1 MVLSALDWF
10 WNHYRPT
17 EGWLPFF
24 LLGSTIACLVG
35 AVLEVEWV
43 PEDGVVVP
51 AAMLGLLLGVVLAK
65 RPLRWLTAWALIVIY
80 GLLITVVELARLWPP
95 LSILLR
101 GWDGTSQYWRQNG
114 ALFIDRVASWFVAA
128 VGGATSQETIVFAF
142 GLGLFTWLLAAYAGW
157 STFRHH
163 RPLLGLTLM
172 ALALAVNGYYGQA
185 NATWAALFVG
195 LTALLTAVIHYAN
208 LEQTWRQSSVDYSD
222 EVRFDLV
229 LYAGGIAT
237 LLLMIALLL
246 PAFSITDLSR
256 LLLRQPAVTQAEQT
270 LERVFAGVQQPRRY
284 LEEVAGPGGPGGRG
298 VMPRSYLLGNPPE
311 LQETVVMTAAIAIQ
325 TGSGQTRAAA
335 AGLLDGTHWRAL
347 SYDVYTGRGWALS
360 EERQEPLDAGESIPL
375 PPVQAQTLLWQSVH
389 WLYDDRF
396 IRYTLGQP
404 LSFDQDVSLYWRGL
418 EDLARVQGNGR
429 HYQATSRLVTA
440 TPAELRQAATGD
452 VPPAILARY
461 TGLPANVPERVREL
475 AQEVAGDLPT
485 AYDQARA
492 LEQFLRQYPYSLDV
506 PLPPDDVDP
515 VDYFLF
521 ELQTGYCD
529 YYASTMAV
537 MARALGL
544 PARLAV
550 GFLPQPAGDN
560 GAQII
565 RHVNGHSWTEIYFAG
580 FGWVEFE
587 PTAAFTTPHDNAAVD
602 DSGNPFADFAAP
614 TPVAP
619 LPIPEPAPQRPF
631 SPLWWPAAALI
642 LLLLA
647 WWRWQQWLRGQERD
661 TVLWAYG
668 SLQRSAQKL
677 GQPIRPQ
684 QTPGEFTAELLAH
697 LNALTDQPGWGQSQL
712 ARLVDN
718 VRPQVERLTGLFIAR
733 RYGNEPRAGTAA
745 AHDIWRR
752 LRRPLWLL
760 RLVARLRG

>member
-1 MVLSALDWF
+1 MTLRALNWF
-10 WNHYRPT
+10 WHQYRPT

-24 LLGSTIACLVG
+24 LLGGAVACLAA

-51 AAMLGLLLGVVLAK
+51 AALLGLLLGVVLAK
-65 RPLRWLTAWALIVIY
+65 RPLRWLTAWTLITLY

-95 LSILLR
+95 LPVLLR
-101 GWDGTSQYWRQNG
+101 GWDGAGHYWRQSG

-128 VGGATSQETIVFAF
+128 FSGASSQETIVFAF

-163 RPLLGLTLM
+163 QPLLGLTLM
-172 ALALAVNGYYGQA
+172 GLALAVNGYYGQA

-195 LTALLTAVIHYAN
+195 LTALLTAVIHYAD
-208 LEQTWRQSSVDYSD
+208 LEQTWRQGKVDYSD
-222 EVRFDLV
+222 EVRFDLI
-229 LYAGGIAT
+229 LHAGSVAA
-237 LLLMIALLL
+237 LLLTIALVL

-270 LERVFAGVQQPRRY
+270 LERVFAGVQPPRRY
-284 LEEVAGPGGPGGRG
+284 VEAVAGPGGPGGRG

-311 LQETVVMTAAIAIQ
+311 LQETVVMTATVTIQ
-325 TGSGQTRAAA
+325 AENGQASSAP
-335 AGLLDGTHWRAL
+335 AGRLDGAHWRAL

-360 EERQEPLDAGESIPL
+360 EERQEPLAAGAPIPL
-375 PPVQAQTLLWQSVH
+375 PPAQAQTLIRQSVH

-404 LSFDQDVSLYWRGL
+404 LSFDRDVTLHWRGL
-418 EDLARVQGNGR
+418 EDLARVQGSGR
-429 HYQATSRLVTA
+429 RYQATSRLATA
-440 TPAELRQAATGD
+440 TPAALRQAAGD
-452 VPPAILARY
+452 AVPPAILARY
-461 TGLPANVPERVREL
+461 TQLPAGLPPRVAEL
-475 AQEVAGDLPT
+475 AQEVAADLPT

-506 PLPPDDVDP
+506 PLPPDDADP

-537 MARALGL
+537 MARTLGL

-550 GFLPQPAGDN
+550 GFLPQPGDDN
-560 GAQII
+560 GRQII
-565 RHVNGHSWTEIYFAG
+565 RHINGHSWTEIYFAG
-580 FGWVEFE
+580 YGWVEFE
-587 PTAAFTTPHDNAAVD
+587 PTAAFTTAHDNGAVD
-602 DSGNPFADFAAP
+602 DSGDPFADFAAP

-619 LPIPEPAPQRPF
+619 LPIPEATSRERF
-631 SPLWWPAAALI
+631 SPLWWLAAALVG
-642 LLLLA
+642 LLLA
-647 WWRWQQWLRGQERD
+647 WWQWRRWARPPQRD
-661 TVLWAYG
+661 AVLWAYG
-668 SLQRSAQKL
+668 RLQHSAQKL
-677 GQPIRPQ
+677 GQPIHPQ
-684 QTPGEFTAELLAH
+684 QTPGEFTAELLAR
-697 LNALTDQPGWGQSQL
+697 LNTLSHRPGWGHSQL
-712 ARLVDN
+712 ARLVDTM
-718 VRPQVERLTGLFIAR
+718 RPQVERLTRLFIAR

-745 AHDIWRR
+745 ARDIWRR

-760 RLVARLRG
+760 RLVSRLRG